1 MTLRVVDHVSIISTN
16 NTLQTTDSSQKQ
28 TMMIHNRNKVKSW
41 NYNKKIKKDEVN
53 VFPLYFITEPFR
65 TRYTRI
71 LLSSIQQTLSLIK
84 NIGNQL
90 VTPL

>member
-1 MTLRVVDHVSIISTN
+1 MTLRVEDHVSITSTN

-41 NYNKKIKKDEVN
+41 NYNKKIKKYEVN
-53 VFPLYFITEPFR
+53 VFPLHFIIEPFR
-65 TRYTRI
+65 TRDTRI
-71 LLSSIQQTLSLIK
+71 LLSSIQKTLSLIK
-84 NIGNQL
+84 HTDNQL